1 LKVVDVTVVE
11 SIVWLKM
18 TTTCEPTATFIAPL
32 AGTVES
38 TRGDCVINVNND
50 ELELLLLPLQEIKM
64 IEAIIIADVDRIDNF
79 FILDTF
85 N

>member
-1 LKVVDVTVVE
+1 MKVVDVTVVE